1 MGRTEKSLEEL
12 YAERDRISTLAI
24 AANATFLIVFLLTSL
39 FYAIARWL

>member
-12 YAERDRISTLAI
+12 YTERDRISTLAI
-24 AANATFLIVFLLTSL
+24 ALNAAFAVVVALVGL